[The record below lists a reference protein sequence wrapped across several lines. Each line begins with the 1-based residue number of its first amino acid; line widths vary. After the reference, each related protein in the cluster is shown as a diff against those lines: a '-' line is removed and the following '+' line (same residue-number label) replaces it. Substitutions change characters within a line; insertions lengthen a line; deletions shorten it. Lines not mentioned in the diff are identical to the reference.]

1 LERLIDAMRLPLLFA
16 IVTFTASVSAQ
27 EAARAVPTATVPA
40 LIREMAG
47 TWRVEQR
54 MWTSAGARPVVLPP
68 AVARRRL
75 LEGGFLE
82 EIMEKPPG
90 AEGDSFTRVAYLN
103 FNALTRQFEYVS
115 LDSRAP
121 QLMVE
126 RSRAAESTKNASA
139 GAVVLF
145 GDVFVAPQWGDA
157 KNAAFMYRLTI
168 GPIERD
174 RQVVGLYLTPLR
186 AERSAEFLAF
196 EYVYTRQR

>member
-1 LERLIDAMRLPLLFA
+1 MRLPLFLA
-16 IVTFTASVSAQ
+16 IVALTASASAQ
-27 EAARAVPTATVPA
+27 GPTRDAPTGTVPA
-40 LIREMAG
+40 LIREMPG

-54 MWTSAGARPVVLPP
+54 MWTTAGARPVLLPP
-68 AVARRRL
+68 AIARRQL

-82 EIMEKPPG
+82 EMMEKSPG
-90 AEGDSFTRVAYLN
+90 ADGDTFTRVAYFN
-103 FNALTRQFEYVS
+103 FNALTGQFEYVS

-121 QLMVE
+121 LLMVE
-126 RSRAAESTKNASA
+126 RSRASEGGNNGSA
-139 GAVVLF
+139 GTLALF

-168 GPIERD
+168 GPIEHD
-174 RQVVGLYLTPLR
+174 RQVVGLYLTSLR